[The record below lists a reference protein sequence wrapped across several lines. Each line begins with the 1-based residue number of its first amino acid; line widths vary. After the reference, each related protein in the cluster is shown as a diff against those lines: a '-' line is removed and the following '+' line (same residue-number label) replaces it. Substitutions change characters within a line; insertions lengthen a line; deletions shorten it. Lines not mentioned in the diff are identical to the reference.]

1 MPNFPKIPTL
11 EYMDLLLIED
21 RINFLV
27 EKLNHYNTQ
36 YYQNDISEISD
47 FEFDKLLEELKKLEE
62 ENPQFKRQDSP
73 TLRVGGD
80 ITSNFE
86 TVVHRY
92 PMLSLSNT
100 YSEEELLDFDE
111 RIRKTV
117 DNPVYVCELKF
128 DGVAISLRYENGIFT
143 QGVTRGDGT
152 QGDDVTSNVR
162 TIRDIPLKIE
172 NSNDLPTDFE
182 LRGEVYLSKTQFEV
196 LNQEIVERAKEKE
209 VEEGKI
215 PDLLLK
221 NPRNAASGAIKMKD
235 SKEMA
240 KRKLSCFVYDAY
252 GTSFTSHTSILE
264 NLEKWNFAVSPFHK
278 KANGIQ
284 EVLEFIKEW
293 EEKRFTL
300 PYETDGVVI
309 KINDLN
315 QREELGFTSKSPRW
329 AIAYKYKAE
338 EAQSKLKSV
347 VFQVGR
353 TGAITPVANLTPV
366 QLSGTTVKRATLHN
380 EGEIKRLDLHEGDT
394 VFVEKSGEIIPK
406 VTRVVLE
413 LREKNAKPIIFIEN
427 CPECATKLVRE
438 EGEAAYYC
446 PNEDGCPPQILGKIE
461 HFVGK
466 NGMDIDSIGSKTA
479 QTFLNADIIK
489 GFADLYELDK
499 EKLLALP
506 NFKEKSVNNVFIGIE
521 NSKKRPFKNV
531 LYSLGIKYVGRG
543 VSEILT
549 DEFSTIDNIIKASK
563 EEISAVFGIGERI
576 AEAVKA
582 YFDEPKNIETIER
595 LRKAGLQF
603 EQAEKKAVITDGIL
617 SGKTFVVSGTFQNF
631 EREELKEKIKG
642 LGGKISSSVSKKLD
656 YLLAGDKAGS
666 SKIEKAEKAGVAV
679 ISEDDFLKMI

>member
-1 MPNFPKIPTL
+1 MNPSVIQ
-11 EYMDLLLIED
+11 E

-36 YYQNDISEISD
+36 YYQNSVSEISD
-47 FEFDKLLEELKKLEE
+47 FEFDKLLEELKKLED
-62 ENPQFKRQDSP
+62 ENPQFKLPNSP

-80 ITSNFE
+80 ITSDFQ
-86 TVVHRY
+86 TIVHRY

-100 YSEEELLDFDE
+100 YNETELLEFDE

-143 QGVTRGDGT
+143 QGVTRGDGEK
-152 QGDDVTSNVR
+152 GDDVTSNVR

-172 NSNDLPTDFE
+172 DSNDLPADFE
-182 LRGEVYLSKTQFEV
+182 LRGEVYLSKTQFEI
-196 LNQEIVERAKEKE
+196 LNQDIVEKAKEKG
-209 VEEGKI
+209 VEEEKI
-215 PDLLLK
+215 TDLLLK

-252 GTSFTSHTSILE
+252 GTPFTSHTGILE
-264 NLEKWNFAVSPFHK
+264 HLQKWNFAVSPFHK
-278 KANGIQ
+278 KANGIG

-309 KINDLN
+309 KINDLD

-329 AIAYKYKAE
+329 AIAYKYKAQ

-353 TGAITPVANLTPV
+353 TGAVTPVANLTPV

-406 VTRVVLE
+406 VTRVVTE
-413 LREKNAKPIIFIEN
+413 LREKNAKPIIFTEN
-427 CPECATKLVRE
+427 CPECETKLVRE

-446 PNEDGCPPQILGKIE
+446 PNENGCAPQILAKIQ
-461 HFVGK
+461 HFIHRKAMNIEG
-466 NGMDIDSIGSKTA
+466 IGSKTVEL
-479 QTFLNADIIK
+479 FLKEKLIK
-489 GFADLYELDK
+489 DVADLYELDK
-499 EKLLALP
+499 EKILALP
-506 NFKEKSVNNVFIGIE
+506 NFKEKSVENIFIGVE
-521 NSKKRPFKNV
+521 ESKKQPFKNV
-531 LYSLGIKYVGRG
+531 LFALGIRHVGA
-543 VSEILT
+543 SIAEILA
-549 DEFSTIDNIIKASK
+549 DEFSSIDNLQKATE
-563 EEISAVFGIGERI
+563 EEIANVFGIGQRI
-576 AEAVKA
+576 AQSIKT
-582 YFDEPKNIETIER
+582 YFNEPKNIEIIER
-595 LRKAGLQF
+595 LKKAGLQF

-631 EREELKEKIKG
+631 EREELKEKIKD

-666 SKIEKAEKAGVAV
+666 SKIEKAQKDGVTV
-679 ISEDDFLKMI
+679 ISEADFLGMI

>member
-1 MPNFPKIPTL
+1 MQ
-11 EYMDLLLIED
+11 E

-36 YYQNDISEISD
+36 YYQNDSSEISD
-47 FEFDKLLEELKKLEE
+47 FEFDKLLEELKKLED
-62 ENPQFKRQDSP
+62 ENPQFKLPNSP

-80 ITSNFE
+80 ITSDFQ

-100 YSEEELLDFDE
+100 YNETELLEFDE

-162 TIRDIPLKIE
+162 TIRDIPLQIKDKNEI
-172 NSNDLPTDFE
+172 PQDFE

-196 LNQEIVERAKEKE
+196 LNQEIVEKAKEKGI
-209 VEEGKI
+209 EEEKI

-221 NPRNAASGAIKMKD
+221 NPRNAASGAVKMKS

-252 GTSFTSHTSILE
+252 GTPFDSHTSILE
-264 NLEKWNFAVSPFHK
+264 HLEKWNFAVSPFHK
-278 KANGIQ
+278 KAYGIG
-284 EVLEFIKEW
+284 EVLDFIKEW

-309 KINDLN
+309 KINDLD
-315 QREELGFTSKSPRW
+315 QREELCFTSKSPRW
-329 AIAYKYKAE
+329 AIAYKYKAQ

-353 TGAITPVANLTPV
+353 TGAVTPVANLTAV

-406 VTRVVLE
+406 VTRVVTE
-413 LREKNAKPIIFIEN
+413 LREKGAKPIVFIEN
-427 CPECATKLVRE
+427 CPECQTKLVRQ

-446 PNEDGCPPQILGKIE
+446 PNENGCPPQILAKIQ
-461 HFVGK
+461 HFIHRKAMNIEG
-466 NGMDIDSIGSKTA
+466 IGSKTVEL
-479 QTFLNADIIK
+479 FLKEKLIK
-489 GFADLYELDK
+489 DLADLYELDK
-499 EKLLALP
+499 DKILALP
-506 NFKEKSVNNVFIGIE
+506 NFKEKSVE
-521 NSKKRPFKNV
+521 NIFKGVKESKKQPFKYV
-531 LYSLGIKYVGRG
+531 LFALGIRHVGA
-543 VSEILT
+543 SIAEILA
-549 DEFSTIDNIIKASK
+549 DEFSSIDNLQKATE
-563 EEISAVFGIGERI
+563 EEIANVFGIGQRI
-576 AEAVKA
+576 AQSIKA
-582 YFDEPKNIETIER
+582 YFDEPKNIEIIER
-595 LRKAGLQF
+595 LKKAGLQF

-631 EREELKEKIKG
+631 EREELKEKIKT

-656 YLLAGDKAGS
+656 FLLAGDKAGS

-679 ISEDDFLKMI
+679 ISESDFLKMI

>member
-1 MPNFPKIPTL
+1 MQ
-11 EYMDLLLIED
+11 E
-21 RINFLV
+21 RINQLV

-36 YYQNDISEISD
+36 YYQNNTSEISD
-47 FEFDKLLEELKKLEE
+47 FEFDKLLEELIKLEE
-62 ENPQFKRQDSP
+62 ENPQFKLPNSP

-80 ITSNFE
+80 ISDGFE

-100 YSEEELLDFDE
+100 YNEEELLEFDE

-143 QGVTRGDGT
+143 QGITRGDGT

-162 TIRDIPLKIE
+162 TIRDIPLQIKE
-172 NSNDLPTDFE
+172 NNSDSVPTDFE

-196 LNQEIVERAKEKE
+196 LNQEIVERAKEKG
-209 VEEGKI
+209 VEEEKI
-215 PDLLLK
+215 PNLLLK

-252 GTSFTSHTSILE
+252 GTPFDSHTSILE
-264 NLEKWNFAVSPFHK
+264 HLEKWNFAVSDFYK

-293 EEKRFTL
+293 ESKRLEL

-309 KINDLN
+309 KINNLD

-353 TGAITPVANLTPV
+353 TGAVTPVANLTAV

-406 VTRVVLE
+406 VTRVVTT
-413 LREKNAKPIIFIEN
+413 LREKNAKPIVFTEN
-427 CPECATKLVRE
+427 CPECETKLVRE

-446 PNEDGCPPQILGKIE
+446 LNENGCPPQILAKIQ
-461 HFVGK
+461 HFIHRK
-466 NGMDIDSIGSKTA
+466 AMNIDGIGSKTVEL
-479 QTFLNADIIK
+479 FLKENLIK
-489 GFADLYELDK
+489 DVADLYELDR
-499 EKLLALP
+499 EKILALP
-506 NFKEKSVNNVFIGIE
+506 NFKEKSVDNIFIGVE
-521 NSKKRPFKNV
+521 ESKKQPFKYV
-531 LYSLGIKYVGRG
+531 LFGLGIRHVGA
-543 VSEILT
+543 SIAEILA
-549 DEFSTIDNIIKASK
+549 DEFSSIDKLKNATQ
-563 EEISAVFGIGERI
+563 EEIANVFGIGERI
-576 AEAVKA
+576 AESIKA
-582 YFDEPKNIETIER
+582 YFEESKNLELIER
-595 LRKAGLQF
+595 LRTAGLQL
-603 EQAEKKAVITDGIL
+603 EQAEKKIIITDGIL

-631 EREELKEKIKG
+631 EREELKEKIKN

-666 SKIEKAEKAGVAV
+666 SKIEKAEKAKVTV

>member
-1 MPNFPKIPTL
+1 MNPSVIQ
-11 EYMDLLLIED
+11 E

-36 YYQNDISEISD
+36 YYQNSVSEISD
-47 FEFDKLLEELKKLEE
+47 FEFDKLLEELKKLED
-62 ENPQFKRQDSP
+62 ENPQFKLPNSP

-80 ITSNFE
+80 ITSDFQ
-86 TVVHRY
+86 TIVHRY

-100 YSEEELLDFDE
+100 YNETELLEFDE

-143 QGVTRGDGT
+143 QGVTRGDGEK
-152 QGDDVTSNVR
+152 GDDVTSNVR

-172 NSNDLPTDFE
+172 DSNDLPADFE
-182 LRGEVYLSKTQFEV
+182 LRGEVYLSKTQFEI
-196 LNQEIVERAKEKE
+196 LNQDIVEKAKEKG
-209 VEEGKI
+209 VEEEKI
-215 PDLLLK
+215 TDLLLK

-252 GTSFTSHTSILE
+252 GTPFTSHTGILE
-264 NLEKWNFAVSPFHK
+264 HLQKWNFAVSPFHK
-278 KANGIQ
+278 KANGIG

-309 KINDLN
+309 KINDLD

-329 AIAYKYKAE
+329 AIAYKYKAQ

-353 TGAITPVANLTPV
+353 TGAVTPVANLTPV

-406 VTRVVLE
+406 VTRVVTE
-413 LREKNAKPIIFIEN
+413 LREKNAKPIIFTEN
-427 CPECATKLVRE
+427 CPECETKLVRE

-446 PNEDGCPPQILGKIE
+446 PNENGCPPQILAKIQ
-461 HFVGK
+461 HFIHRKAMNIEG
-466 NGMDIDSIGSKTA
+466 IGSKTVEL
-479 QTFLNADIIK
+479 FLKEKLIK
-489 GFADLYELDK
+489 DVADLYELDK
-499 EKLLALP
+499 EKILALP
-506 NFKEKSVNNVFIGIE
+506 NFKEKSVENIFIGVE
-521 NSKKRPFKNV
+521 ESKKQPFKNV
-531 LYSLGIKYVGRG
+531 LFALGIRHVGA
-543 VSEILT
+543 SIAEILA
-549 DEFSTIDNIIKASK
+549 DEFSSIDNLQKATE
-563 EEISAVFGIGERI
+563 EEIANVFGIGQRI
-576 AEAVKA
+576 AQSIKT
-582 YFDEPKNIETIER
+582 YFNEPKNIEIIER
-595 LRKAGLQF
+595 LKKAGLQF

-631 EREELKEKIKG
+631 EREELKEKIKD

-666 SKIEKAEKAGVAV
+666 SKIEKAQKDGVTV
-679 ISEDDFLKMI
+679 ISEADFLGMI

>member
-1 MPNFPKIPTL
+1 MQ
-11 EYMDLLLIED
+11 E

-36 YYQNDISEISD
+36 YYQNDSSEISD
-47 FEFDKLLEELKKLEE
+47 FEFDKLLEELKKLED
-62 ENPQFKRQDSP
+62 ENPQFKLPNSP

-80 ITSNFE
+80 ITSDFQ

-100 YSEEELLDFDE
+100 YNETELLEFDE

-162 TIRDIPLKIE
+162 TIRDIPLQIKDKNEI
-172 NSNDLPTDFE
+172 PQDFE

-196 LNQEIVERAKEKE
+196 LNQEIVEKAKEKGI
-209 VEEGKI
+209 EEEKI

-221 NPRNAASGAIKMKD
+221 NPRNAASGAVKMKS

-252 GTSFTSHTSILE
+252 GTPFDSHTSILE
-264 NLEKWNFAVSPFHK
+264 HLEKWNFAVSPFHK
-278 KANGIQ
+278 KAYGIG
-284 EVLEFIKEW
+284 EVLDFIKEW

-309 KINDLN
+309 KINDLD

-329 AIAYKYKAE
+329 AIAYKYKAQ

-353 TGAITPVANLTPV
+353 AGAVTPVANLTAV

-406 VTRVVLE
+406 VTRVVTE
-413 LREKNAKPIIFIEN
+413 LREKGAKPIVFIEN
-427 CPECATKLVRE
+427 CPECQTKLVRQ

-446 PNEDGCPPQILGKIE
+446 PNENGCPPQILAKIQ
-461 HFVGK
+461 HFIHRKAMNIEG
-466 NGMDIDSIGSKTA
+466 IGSKTVEL
-479 QTFLNADIIK
+479 FLKEKLIK
-489 GFADLYELDK
+489 DLADLYELDK
-499 EKLLALP
+499 DKILALP
-506 NFKEKSVNNVFIGIE
+506 NFKEKSVE
-521 NSKKRPFKNV
+521 NIFKGVKESKKQPFKYV
-531 LYSLGIKYVGRG
+531 LFALGIRHVGA
-543 VSEILT
+543 SIAEILA
-549 DEFSTIDNIIKASK
+549 DEFSSIDNLQKATE
-563 EEISAVFGIGERI
+563 EEIANVFGIGQRI
-576 AEAVKA
+576 AQSIKA
-582 YFDEPKNIETIER
+582 YFDEPKNIEIIER
-595 LRKAGLQF
+595 LKKAGLQF

-631 EREELKEKIKG
+631 EREELKEKIKT

-656 YLLAGDKAGS
+656 FLLAGDKAGS

-679 ISEDDFLKMI
+679 ISESDFLKMI

>member
-1 MPNFPKIPTL
+1 VQNVTL
-11 EYMDLLLIED
+11 IFIMQE

-47 FEFDKLLEELKKLEE
+47 FEFDKLLEELKKLED

-80 ITSNFE
+80 ITSDFQ

-100 YSEEELLDFDE
+100 YNETELLEFDE

-143 QGVTRGDGT
+143 QGVTRGDGEK
-152 QGDDVTSNVR
+152 GDEVTSNVR

-172 NSNDLPTDFE
+172 DTNDLPTDFE
-182 LRGEVYLSKTQFEV
+182 LRGEVYLSKTQFEI
-196 LNQEIVERAKEKE
+196 LNQDIVEKAKEKG
-209 VEEGKI
+209 VEEEKI
-215 PDLLLK
+215 TDLLLK

-235 SKEMA
+235 SKEIA

-252 GTSFTSHTSILE
+252 GTPFDSHTSILE
-264 NLEKWNFAVSPFHK
+264 HLEKWNFAVSPFHK

-284 EVLEFIKEW
+284 EVLEFIKVW

-309 KINDLN
+309 KINDLD

-329 AIAYKYKAE
+329 AIAYKYKAQ

-353 TGAITPVANLTPV
+353 TGAVTPVANLTAV

-406 VTRVVLE
+406 VTRVVIE
-413 LREKNAKPIIFIEN
+413 LREKNAKPIIFTEN
-427 CPECATKLVRE
+427 CPECETKLVRE

-446 PNEDGCPPQILGKIE
+446 PNENGCPPQILAKIQ
-461 HFVGK
+461 HFIHRK
-466 NGMDIDSIGSKTA
+466 AMNLDSIGKKTVEL
-479 QTFLNADIIK
+479 FLIEKLIKDI
-489 GFADLYELDK
+489 ADLYELDG

-506 NFKEKSVNNVFIGIE
+506 NFKEKSVE
-521 NSKKRPFKNV
+521 NIFKGVEESKKQPFKYV
-531 LYSLGIKYVGRG
+531 LFALGIRHVGA
-543 VSEILT
+543 SIAEILA
-549 DEFSTIDNIIKASK
+549 DEFSSIDNLQKATE
-563 EEISAVFGIGERI
+563 EEIANVFGIGQRI
-576 AEAVKA
+576 AQSIKA
-582 YFDEPKNIETIER
+582 YFNEPKNIEIIER
-595 LRKAGLQF
+595 LKKAGLQF
-603 EQAEKKAVITDGIL
+603 EQAEKKAVITGGIL

-631 EREELKEKIKG
+631 EREELKEKIKD

-679 ISEDDFLKMI
+679 ISESDFLAMI

>member
-1 MPNFPKIPTL
+1 MQ
-11 EYMDLLLIED
+11 E

-36 YYQNDISEISD
+36 YYQNDSSEISD
-47 FEFDKLLEELKKLEE
+47 FEFDKLLEELKKLED
-62 ENPQFKRQDSP
+62 ENPQFKLPNSP

-80 ITSNFE
+80 ITSDFQ

-100 YSEEELLDFDE
+100 YNETELLEFDE

-162 TIRDIPLKIE
+162 TIRDIPLQIKDKNEI
-172 NSNDLPTDFE
+172 PQDFE

-196 LNQEIVERAKEKE
+196 LNQEIVEKAKEKGI
-209 VEEGKI
+209 EEEKI

-221 NPRNAASGAIKMKD
+221 NPRNAASGAVKMKS

-252 GTSFTSHTSILE
+252 GTPFDSHTSILE
-264 NLEKWNFAVSPFHK
+264 HLEKWNFAVSPFHK
-278 KANGIQ
+278 KAYGIG
-284 EVLEFIKEW
+284 EVLDFIKEW

-309 KINDLN
+309 KINDLD

-329 AIAYKYKAE
+329 AIAYKYKAQ

-353 TGAITPVANLTPV
+353 TGAVTPVANLTAV

-406 VTRVVLE
+406 VTRVVTE
-413 LREKNAKPIIFIEN
+413 LREKGAKPIVFIEN
-427 CPECATKLVRE
+427 CPECQTKLVRQ

-446 PNEDGCPPQILGKIE
+446 PNENGCPPQILAKIQ
-461 HFVGK
+461 HFIHRK
-466 NGMDIDSIGSKTA
+466 AMNIEGMGSKTVEL
-479 QTFLNADIIK
+479 FLKEKLIK
-489 GFADLYELDK
+489 DLADLYELDK
-499 EKLLALP
+499 DKILALP
-506 NFKEKSVNNVFIGIE
+506 NFKEKSVE
-521 NSKKRPFKNV
+521 NIFKGVKESKKQPFKYV
-531 LYSLGIKYVGRG
+531 LFALGIRHVGA
-543 VSEILT
+543 SIAEILA
-549 DEFSTIDNIIKASK
+549 DEFSSIDNLQKATE
-563 EEISAVFGIGERI
+563 EEIANVFGIGQRI
-576 AEAVKA
+576 AQSIKA
-582 YFDEPKNIETIER
+582 YFDEPKNIEIIER
-595 LRKAGLQF
+595 LKKAGLQF

-631 EREELKEKIKG
+631 EREELKEKIKT

-656 YLLAGDKAGS
+656 FLLAGDKAGS

-679 ISEDDFLKMI
+679 ISESDFLKMI

>member
-1 MPNFPKIPTL
+1 MNPSVIKEKIKTL
-11 EYMDLLLIED
+11 S
-21 RINFLV
+21 

-62 ENPQFKRQDSP
+62 ENPQFKLPNSP

-80 ITSNFE
+80 ITNNFE

-100 YSEEELLDFDE
+100 YNEEELLEFDV

-162 TIRDIPLKIE
+162 TIRDIPLKIKE
-172 NSNDLPTDFE
+172 NNKNEIPQDFE
-182 LRGEVYLSKTQFEV
+182 LRGEVYLSKTQFEI
-196 LNQEIVERAKEKE
+196 LNQEIVERAKEKGI
-209 VEEGKI
+209 EEEKI

-221 NPRNAASGAIKMKD
+221 NPRNAASGAIKMK
-235 SKEMA
+235 SSQEMA

-252 GTSFTSHTSILE
+252 GTPFDSHTSILE
-264 NLEKWNFAVSPFHK
+264 HLEKWNFAVSDFYK

-284 EVLEFIKEW
+284 EVLEFIKIW
-293 EEKRFTL
+293 ESKRLEL

-309 KINDLN
+309 KINDLD

-353 TGAITPVANLTPV
+353 TGAVTPVANLTAV

-406 VTRVVLE
+406 VTRVVTE
-413 LREKNAKPIIFIEN
+413 LREKNAKPIIFTEN
-427 CPECATKLVRE
+427 CPECETKLVRE

-446 PNEDGCPPQILGKIE
+446 PNENGCPPQILAKIQ
-461 HFVGK
+461 HFIHRK
-466 NGMDIDSIGSKTA
+466 AMNIDGIGSKTVEL
-479 QTFLNADIIK
+479 FLKEKLIKDI
-489 GFADLYELDK
+489 ADLYQLDR
-499 EKLLALP
+499 EKILALP
-506 NFKEKSVNNVFIGIE
+506 NFKEKSVDNIFVGVE
-521 NSKKRPFKNV
+521 ESKKQPFKYV
-531 LYSLGIKYVGRG
+531 LFGLGIRHVGA
-543 VSEILT
+543 SIAEILA
-549 DEFSTIDNIIKASK
+549 DEFASIDNLKNAN
-563 EEISAVFGIGERI
+563 EEQIANVFGIGQRI
-576 AEAVKA
+576 AESIKA
-582 YFDEPKNIETIER
+582 YFDEPKNIEIIEK
-595 LRKAGLQF
+595 LKAAGLQF
-603 EQAEKKAVITDGIL
+603 EQAEKKAVVTDGIL

-631 EREELKEKIKG
+631 EREELKEKIKD

-666 SKIEKAEKAGVAV
+666 SKIEKAEKAGVTV
-679 ISEDDFLKMI
+679 ISESDFLAMI

>member
-1 MPNFPKIPTL
+1 MK
-11 EYMDLLLIED
+11 E

-36 YYQNDISEISD
+36 YYQNDSSEISD

-62 ENPQFKRQDSP
+62 ENPQFKLPNSP

-80 ITSNFE
+80 ITNDFQ
-86 TVVHRY
+86 TVAHRY

-100 YSEEELLDFDE
+100 YNETELLEFDE

-143 QGVTRGDGT
+143 QGVTRGDGEK
-152 QGDDVTSNVR
+152 GDDVTANVR

-172 NSNDLPTDFE
+172 EKNIDKNEVPTDFE
-182 LRGEVYLSKTQFEV
+182 LRGEIYLSKTQFEI
-196 LNQEIVERAKEKE
+196 LNQEIVEKAKEKG
-209 VEEGKI
+209 VEEEKI

-240 KRKLSCFVYDAY
+240 KRKLSCFIYDAY
-252 GTSFTSHTSILE
+252 GTPFDSHTNIL
-264 NLEKWNFAVSPFHK
+264 NHLEKWNFAVSDFYK
-278 KANGIQ
+278 KANGIE

-293 EEKRFTL
+293 ENKRLQL

-309 KINDLN
+309 KINNLD

-353 TGAITPVANLTPV
+353 TGAVTPVANLTAV

-406 VTRVVLE
+406 VTRVVTG
-413 LREKNAKPIIFIEN
+413 LREKNAKPIIFTEN
-427 CPECATKLVRE
+427 CPECETKLIRE

-446 PNEDGCPPQILGKIE
+446 KNENGCPPQILAKIQ
-461 HFVGK
+461 HFIHRKAMNIDGIGNKTIELFLK
-466 NGMDIDSIGSKTA
+466 NKVIKDI
-479 QTFLNADIIK
+479 
-489 GFADLYELDK
+489 ADLYELDK
-499 EKLLALP
+499 EKILALP
-506 NFKEKSVNNVFIGIE
+506 NFKEKSVE
-521 NSKKRPFKNV
+521 NIFKGVEESKKQPFKFV
-531 LYSLGIKYVGRG
+531 LFGLGIRHVGA
-543 VSEILT
+543 SIAEILT
-549 DEFSTIDNIIKASK
+549 DEFASIDNLKKATQ
-563 EEISAVFGIGERI
+563 EEIAHVFGIGERI
-576 AEAVKA
+576 AESIKA
-582 YFDEPKNIETIER
+582 YFSEPKNIEIIEK
-595 LRKAGLQF
+595 LKAAGLQF
-603 EQAEKKAVITDGIL
+603 EQAEKKKPILDGIL
-617 SGKTFVVSGTFQNF
+617 SGKTFVVSGTFQHF
-631 EREELKEKIKG
+631 ERDELKGKIKE

-666 SKIEKAEKAGVAV
+666 SKIEKAEKAGVTI
-679 ISEDDFLKMI
+679 ISEADFMQMI

>member
-1 MPNFPKIPTL
+1 MQ
-11 EYMDLLLIED
+11 E

-36 YYQNDISEISD
+36 YYQNDSSEISD
-47 FEFDKLLEELKKLEE
+47 FEFDKLLEELKKLED
-62 ENPQFKRQDSP
+62 ENPQFKLPNSP

-80 ITSNFE
+80 ITSDFQ

-100 YSEEELLDFDE
+100 YNETELLEFDE

-162 TIRDIPLKIE
+162 TIRDIPLQIKDKNEI
-172 NSNDLPTDFE
+172 PQDFE

-196 LNQEIVERAKEKE
+196 LNQEIVEKAKEKGI
-209 VEEGKI
+209 EEEKI

-221 NPRNAASGAIKMKD
+221 NPRNAASGAVKMKS

-252 GTSFTSHTSILE
+252 GTPFDSHTSILE
-264 NLEKWNFAVSPFHK
+264 HLEKWNFAVSPFHK
-278 KANGIQ
+278 KAYGIG
-284 EVLEFIKEW
+284 EVLDFIKEW

-309 KINDLN
+309 KINDLD

-329 AIAYKYKAE
+329 AIAYKYKAQ

-353 TGAITPVANLTPV
+353 TGAVTPVANLTAV

-406 VTRVVLE
+406 VTRVVTE
-413 LREKNAKPIIFIEN
+413 LREKGAKPIVFIEN
-427 CPECATKLVRE
+427 CPECQTKLVRQ

-446 PNEDGCPPQILGKIE
+446 PNENGCPPQILAKIQ
-461 HFVGK
+461 HFIHRKAMNIEG
-466 NGMDIDSIGSKTA
+466 IGSKTVEL
-479 QTFLNADIIK
+479 FLKEKLIK
-489 GFADLYELDK
+489 DLADLYELDK
-499 EKLLALP
+499 DKILALP
-506 NFKEKSVNNVFIGIE
+506 NFKEKSVE
-521 NSKKRPFKNV
+521 NIFKGVKESKKQPFKYV
-531 LYSLGIKYVGRG
+531 LFALGIRHVGA
-543 VSEILT
+543 SIAEILA
-549 DEFSTIDNIIKASK
+549 DEFSSIDNLQKATE
-563 EEISAVFGIGERI
+563 EEIANVFGIGQRI
-576 AEAVKA
+576 AQSIKA
-582 YFDEPKNIETIER
+582 YFDEPKNIEIIER
-595 LRKAGLQF
+595 LKKAGLQF

-631 EREELKEKIKG
+631 EREELKEKIKT

-656 YLLAGDKAGS
+656 FLLAGDKAGS

-679 ISEDDFLKMI
+679 ISESDFLKMI

>member
-1 MPNFPKIPTL
+1 MNL
-11 EYMDLLLIED
+11 SVAQE

-27 EKLNHYNTQ
+27 EKLNYYTTQ
-36 YYQNDISEISD
+36 YYQNDVSEISD

-62 ENPQFKRQDSP
+62 ENPTFKLPNSP

-86 TVVHRY
+86 TVFHRY

-100 YSEEELLDFDE
+100 YNETELLEFDE

-143 QGVTRGDGT
+143 QGVTRGDGEK
-152 QGDDVTSNVR
+152 GDDVTANVR
-162 TIRDIPLKIE
+162 TIRDIPLQIE
-172 NSNDLPTDFE
+172 GNNNENLPTDFE
-182 LRGEVYLSKTQFEV
+182 LRGEVYLSKTQFEI
-196 LNQEIVERAKEKE
+196 LNQEIVERAKEKGI
-209 VEEGKI
+209 EEEKI

-221 NPRNAASGAIKMKD
+221 NPRNAASGAIKMK
-235 SKEMA
+235 SSQEMA

-252 GTSFTSHTSILE
+252 GTPFDSHTSILE
-264 NLEKWNFAVSPFHK
+264 HLEKWNFAVSDFYK

-284 EVLEFIKEW
+284 EVLEFIKDW

-309 KINDLN
+309 KINDLD
-315 QREELGFTSKSPRW
+315 QREELGFTAKSPRW
-329 AIAYKYKAE
+329 AIAYKYKAQ

-406 VTRVVLE
+406 VTRVVTE
-413 LREKNAKPIIFIEN
+413 KRVKNAKPIVFIEN
-427 CPECATKLVRE
+427 CPECQTKLTKQ

-446 PNEDGCPPQILGKIE
+446 PNENGCPPQILGKIE

-479 QTFLNADIIK
+479 ESFLNADIIK

-506 NFKEKSVNNVFIGIE
+506 NFKEKSVINVFKGIE
-521 NSKKRPFKNV
+521 DSKKRPFKNV

-549 DEFSTIDNIIKASK
+549 DEFSSIDNLIKASK
-563 EEISAVFGIGERI
+563 EEISAIFGIGERI
-576 AEAVKA
+576 AEAVKV
-582 YFDEPKNIETIER
+582 YFDDQKNIEIIER
-595 LRKAGLQF
+595 LKKAGLQF
-603 EQAEKKAVITDGIL
+603 EQAEKKAVVTDGIL
-617 SGKTFVVSGTFQNF
+617 SGKSFVVSGTFQNF
-631 EREELKEKIKG
+631 EREDLKERIKD

-666 SKIEKAEKAGVAV
+666 SKIEKAQKDGVTV

>member
-1 MPNFPKIPTL
+1 MNPSVIQ
-11 EYMDLLLIED
+11 E

-36 YYQNDISEISD
+36 YYQNSVSEISD
-47 FEFDKLLEELKKLEE
+47 FEFDKLLEELKKLED
-62 ENPQFKRQDSP
+62 ENPQFKLPNSP

-80 ITSNFE
+80 ITSDFQ
-86 TVVHRY
+86 TIVHRY

-100 YSEEELLDFDE
+100 YNETELLEFDE

-143 QGVTRGDGT
+143 QGVTRGDGEK
-152 QGDDVTSNVR
+152 GDDVTSNVR

-172 NSNDLPTDFE
+172 DSNDLPADFE
-182 LRGEVYLSKTQFEV
+182 LRGEVYLSKTQFEI
-196 LNQEIVERAKEKE
+196 LNQDIVEKAKEKG
-209 VEEGKI
+209 VEEEKI
-215 PDLLLK
+215 TDLLLK

-252 GTSFTSHTSILE
+252 GTPFTSHTGILE
-264 NLEKWNFAVSPFHK
+264 HLQKWNFAVSPFHK
-278 KANGIQ
+278 KANGIG
-284 EVLEFIKEW
+284 EVLEFPKEW
-293 EEKRFTL
+293 EEKPFTL

-309 KINDLN
+309 KINDLD

-329 AIAYKYKAE
+329 AIAYKYKAQ

-353 TGAITPVANLTPV
+353 TGAVTPVANLTPV

-406 VTRVVLE
+406 VTRVVTE
-413 LREKNAKPIIFIEN
+413 LREKNAKPIIFTEN
-427 CPECATKLVRE
+427 CPECETKLVRE

-446 PNEDGCPPQILGKIE
+446 PNENGCPPQILAKIQ
-461 HFVGK
+461 HFIHRKAMNIEG
-466 NGMDIDSIGSKTA
+466 IGSKTVEL
-479 QTFLNADIIK
+479 FLKEKLIK
-489 GFADLYELDK
+489 DVADLYELDK
-499 EKLLALP
+499 EKILALP
-506 NFKEKSVNNVFIGIE
+506 NFKEKSVENIFIGVE
-521 NSKKRPFKNV
+521 ESKKQPFKNV
-531 LYSLGIKYVGRG
+531 LFALGIRHVGA
-543 VSEILT
+543 SIAEILA
-549 DEFSTIDNIIKASK
+549 DEFSSIDNLQKATE
-563 EEISAVFGIGERI
+563 EEIANVFGIGQRI
-576 AEAVKA
+576 AQSIKT
-582 YFDEPKNIETIER
+582 YFNEPKNIEIIER
-595 LRKAGLQF
+595 LKKAGLQF

-631 EREELKEKIKG
+631 EREELKEKIKD

-666 SKIEKAEKAGVAV
+666 SKIEKAQKDGVTV
-679 ISEDDFLKMI
+679 ISEADFLGMI

>member
-1 MPNFPKIPTL
+1 MNLSAIKK
-11 EYMDLLLIED
+11 
-21 RINFLV
+21 RINSLV
-27 EKLNHYNTQ
+27 EKLNHYNNQ

-47 FEFDKLLEELKKLEE
+47 FEFDKLLEELKKLEK
-62 ENPQFKRQDSP
+62 ENPQFKLPNSP

-100 YSEEELLDFDE
+100 YNETELLEFDE

-117 DNPVYVCELKF
+117 DNPIYVCELKF

-143 QGVTRGDGT
+143 QGVTRGDGEK
-152 QGDDVTSNVR
+152 GDDVTANVR

-172 NSNDLPTDFE
+172 GKNIDKNEVPSDFE
-182 LRGEVYLSKTQFEV
+182 LRGEVYLSKTQFEI
-196 LNQEIVERAKEKE
+196 LNQEIVERSKEKG
-209 VEEGKI
+209 VEEEKI

-252 GTSFTSHTSILE
+252 GTPFESHTSILE
-264 NLEKWNFAVSPFHK
+264 NLEKYNFAVSPFHR

-284 EVLEFIKEW
+284 EVLEFIKDW

-309 KINDLN
+309 KINDLD

-406 VTRVVLE
+406 VTRVVTE
-413 LREKNAKPIIFIEN
+413 KRVKNAKPIIFIEN
-427 CPECATKLVRE
+427 CPECETKLVRE

-446 PNEDGCPPQILGKIE
+446 LNQDGCPPQILGKIE
-461 HFVGK
+461 HFVCK

-479 QTFLNADIIK
+479 QNFLNAGIIK
-489 GFADLYELDK
+489 SFADLYELDR

-549 DEFSTIDNIIKASK
+549 DEFSSIDNIIKASK

-595 LRKAGLQF
+595 LKTAGLQF
-603 EQAEKKAVITDGIL
+603 EQAEKKIVILDGIL

-679 ISEDDFLKMI
+679 ISEADFLKMI

>member
-1 MPNFPKIPTL
+1 MKSSSIQEKI
-11 EYMDLLLIED
+11 
-21 RINFLV
+21 NQLV

-36 YYQNDISEISD
+36 YYQNNVSEISD
-47 FEFDKLLEELKKLEE
+47 FEFDKLLEELQKLEE
-62 ENPQFKRQDSP
+62 ENPELKLPNSP

-80 ITSNFE
+80 ITNNFE

-100 YSEEELLDFDE
+100 YNETELLEFDE

-143 QGVTRGDGT
+143 QGVTRGDGN
-152 QGDDVTSNVR
+152 QGDDVTSNVK
-162 TIRDIPLKIE
+162 TIRDIPLKIKGE
-172 NSNDLPTDFE
+172 TNLPDDFE
-182 LRGEVYLSKTQFEV
+182 LRGEVYLSKTQFEI

-209 VEEGKI
+209 VEEEKI

-235 SKEMA
+235 SKQMA

-252 GTSFTSHTSILE
+252 GTPFDSHTSILE

-309 KINDLN
+309 KINNLD

-329 AIAYKYKAE
+329 AIAYKYKAQ

-353 TGAITPVANLTPV
+353 TGAVTPVANLTAV

-380 EGEIKRLDLHEGDT
+380 EGEVKRLDLHEGDT

-406 VTRVVLE
+406 VTRVVTE
-413 LREKNAKPIIFIEN
+413 LREKNAKPIIFPEV
-427 CPECATKLVRE
+427 CPECETKLIRE

-446 PNEDGCPPQILGKIE
+446 LNENGCPPQILGKIE

-479 QTFLNADIIK
+479 QTFLDANLIK
-489 GFADLYELDK
+489 DFSDLYELDK
-499 EKLLALP
+499 NKLIDLP
-506 NFKEKSVNNVFIGIE
+506 SFKEKSVNNVLKGIE

-543 VSEILT
+543 VSEIIV
-549 DEFSTIDNIIKASK
+549 DELSSIDNIIKASK
-563 EEISAVFGIGERI
+563 EELSAIFGIGERI
-576 AEAVKA
+576 AEAIKA
-582 YFDEPKNIETIER
+582 YFEEPKNIELIEK
-595 LRKAGLQF
+595 LRKSR
-603 EQAEKKAVITDGIL
+603 ITI
-617 SGKTFVVSGTFQNF
+617 
-631 EREELKEKIKG
+631 
-642 LGGKISSSVSKKLD
+642 
-656 YLLAGDKAGS
+656 
-666 SKIEKAEKAGVAV
+666 
-679 ISEDDFLKMI
+679 